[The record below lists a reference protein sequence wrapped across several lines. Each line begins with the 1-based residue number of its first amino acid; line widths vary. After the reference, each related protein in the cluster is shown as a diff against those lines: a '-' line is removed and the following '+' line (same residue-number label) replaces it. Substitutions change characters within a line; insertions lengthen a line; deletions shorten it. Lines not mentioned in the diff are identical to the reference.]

1 MPELTPVT
9 TVRLGEHLPLLDL
22 LPDAQPL
29 AWVRGGVGL
38 IGWGSYAT
46 TTVSG
51 PHRFADARH
60 WWQKQLEKLAID
72 NTVHGRGTGPV
83 LFASFS
89 FSPEDVSVLVIP
101 QVVVGTKGEK
111 SWMTWIGSGAQP
123 VSKTAA
129 DLPLNGQMKWDEE
142 PQADALWKERVS
154 TAVSRIRRG
163 DLDKVVLARDITISS
178 KNAIDPRAILNKLAV
193 EYPTTW
199 KFAISGL
206 VGATPEL
213 LLRLSR
219 GMVTSR
225 VLAGTISKTGDDAKD
240 LALAASLARSS
251 KDLAEHEYAVRSVAD
266 AIEPFCS
273 STNVPDSPF
282 VLHLANVMHLATDV
296 TGALVETL
304 SHVDAFTILEQLHP
318 SAAVCGTPRPQAAQ
332 LIAEI
337 EEMSRGRYAG
347 PVGWIDAAGDG
358 ELGIALR
365 CGQINGDSIRIFAGC
380 GIVDGSDPEIEL
392 AETYAK
398 FAPMRSALT

>member
-1 MPELTPVT
+1 MSQLIPVT
-9 TVRLGEHLPLLDL
+9 TTRLGEHLPLLEL
-22 LPDAQPL
+22 LPDANPL
-29 AWVRGGVGL
+29 AWVRSGDGL
-38 IGWGSYAT
+38 VGWGTYAT

-51 PHRFADARH
+51 PHRFADARY
-60 WWQKQLEKLAID
+60 WWQKQLEKLAVT
-72 NTVHGRGTGPV
+72 NTVHGSGTGPI
-83 LFASFS
+83 LFTSFS
-89 FSPEDVSVLVIP
+89 FSPDDVSVLVIP

-111 SWMTWIGSGAQP
+111 SWITWIGSDPQP
-123 VSKTAA
+123 VLKTAP
-129 DLPLNGQMKWDEE
+129 DHVSHPDMSWDEK
-142 PQADALWKERVS
+142 PQSDIDWKKRVA
-154 TAVSRIRRG
+154 TAVTRIQSG
-163 DLDKVVLARDITISS
+163 DLDKVVLARDITIKSNKS
-178 KNAIDPRAILNKLAV
+178 IDPRAILNKLAM

-199 KFAISGL
+199 KYSISGL

-219 GMVTSR
+219 GMITSR

-273 STNVPDSPF
+273 STNVPESPF

-304 SHVDAFTILEQLHP
+304 AHIDAFTILEQLHP
-318 SAAVCGTPRPQAAQ
+318 TAAVCGTPTPIAAA
-332 LIAEI
+332 LISEI
-337 EEMSRGRYAG
+337 EGMSRGRYAG

-365 CGQINGDSIRIFAGC
+365 CGQINGDTIRIFAGC
-380 GIVDGSDPEIEL
+380 GIVDGSDPDIEL

-398 FAPMRSALT
+398 FSPMRSALK